1 LERHPPITQISRISL
16 LLNLIN
22 PINLRRKRL
31 FLGALIPMKICTNC
45 VLPETFPGISFD
57 AGGRC
62 SFCQKYRG
70 SEAQEAVKDRFKE
83 KFLKSLEGVR
93 GKGSYDALAAYS
105 GGKDST
111 FTLMML
117 KQEVNLKVLAITLD
131 HGFVSP
137 TAVRNIQHVTG
148 VLDMDHLMV
157 RPGAETLRTVFRGSM
172 EPGLYPMKALERASG
187 ICNSCMNLVK
197 SLLLKTAIEMHVPMV
212 VYGWSPGQAPVQ
224 SSVFKTNAPMIRQM
238 HKAMTEPIRK
248 MVGERLSGFLLE
260 EHHFEKGATPE
271 SDRFPYLVNPLAFTG
286 YSEERILE
294 EIRKIGWVDPK
305 DTDANSTNCLLNSFS
320 NEVHLQQYGFHPYAF
335 EIAGLVRE
343 GYMTREEGLK
353 KLAAPSDPK
362 IVEYVKT
369 KLGIRQD

>member
-1 LERHPPITQISRISL
+1 
-16 LLNLIN
+16 
-22 PINLRRKRL
+22 
-31 FLGALIPMKICTNC
+31 M
-45 VLPETFPGISFD
+45 PETFPGISFD
-57 AGGRC
+57 DQGRC
-62 SFCQKYRG
+62 SYCLRYRG
-70 SEAQEAVKDRFKE
+70 NEALETAKERFKD
-83 KFLKSLEGVR
+83 KFLSVLDETKKR
-93 GKGSYDALAAYS
+93 GAYDALAAYS

-111 FTLMML
+111 YTLMML
-117 KQEVNLKVLAITLD
+117 KQEFNLKVLAVTLD

-137 TAVRNIQHVTG
+137 MAVKNIRHVTDI
-148 VLDMDHLMV
+148 LDMDHMTI
-157 RPGAETLRTVFRGSM
+157 RPGAETLKTVFTGSM
-172 EPGLYPMKALERASG
+172 GPGLYPIKALERASG

-197 SLLLKTAIEMHVPMV
+197 SFLLKTAIEMDVPLV

-224 SSVFKTNAPMIRQM
+224 SSVFKTNASMIRQM

-248 MVGERLSGFLLE
+248 MVGDRLSGFLLE
-260 EHHFEKGATPE
+260 EHHFEAGSSTKT
-271 SDRFPYLVNPLAFTG
+271 DRFPYLVNPLAFTG

-353 KLAAPSDPK
+353 KLSAPSDPK
-362 IVEYVKT
+362 VVEYVKNR
-369 KLGIRQD
+369 LGIGQD